1 MKTETLFLQG
11 LNREI
16 TFYVGQ
22 NSAENFDVI
31 DKGECHD
38 LWFHANEES
47 SCHVVA
53 IIPKDIINKDKKYI
67 IKAGAL
73 LCKNNTNKLKNLK
86 NVEFIYTKINNI
98 EKTTIPGC
106 VSIKKDKKIIII

>member
-1 MKTETLFLQG
+1 MKTELLFLQG

-22 NSAENFDVI
+22 NENENFDVI
-31 DKGECHD
+31 DKGSSDD
-38 LWFHANEES
+38 LWFHANKIS

-53 IIPKDIINKDKKYI
+53 IIPEDLSNKDIKYI

-73 LCKNNTNKLKNLK
+73 LCKKYTNKLRCLK
-86 NVEFIYTKINNI
+86 NIEILYTKIKDI
-98 EKTTIPGC
+98 EKTNIKGC
-106 VSIKKDKKIIII
+106 VQIKNEKIITI